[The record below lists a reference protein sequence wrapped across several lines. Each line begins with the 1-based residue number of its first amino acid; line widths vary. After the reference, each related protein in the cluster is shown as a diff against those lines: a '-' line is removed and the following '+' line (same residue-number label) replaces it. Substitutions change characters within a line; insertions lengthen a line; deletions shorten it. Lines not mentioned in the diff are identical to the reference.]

1 MHSNFEQRR
10 RGKGVVAKRISE
22 FRFINIFHLSNY
34 CVLLWICILEPTRCL
49 KKYCD
54 CFNTGVKCTDRCRC
68 IDCHNFEEYDD
79 ETPSSQKETPLMYT
93 QTIQAQSQ
101 KIKKYEKSKELKN
114 GDTVAMQL
122 FPSKRYS
129 TSSVSGP
136 PAGDRFGLTGVPTV
150 IKSESLDDSRTST
163 RTRRPS
169 SRMEAV

>member
-1 MHSNFEQRR
+1 MHLNFEQRR
-10 RGKGVVAKRISE
+10 RGKGAVAKRTSE
-22 FRFINIFHLSNY
+22 FRLVNIFYLSNC
-34 CVLLWICILEPTRCL
+34 CVLPWICILEPPRCL

-79 ETPSSQKETPLMYT
+79 ETPSSQKESPVMYT

-101 KIKKYEKSKELKN
+101 KIKKYEKSKELN
-114 GDTVAMQL
+114 GDAVAMQL

-136 PAGDRFGLTGVPTV
+136 TAGDRFGLTGVSTV
-150 IKSESLDDSRTST
+150 IKSESLDDSRIRT